1 MVELVDTRD
10 LKFECSIGNNRCR
23 ISLIKQFKR
32 FTGYTALLI
41 VI

>member
-10 LKFECSIGNNRCR
+10 LKFECSMRNYRSR

-32 FTGYTALLI
+32 FTGHTALLI